1 MSLLHYIW
9 LVGMTGGFSGAPDR
23 LGQRLQRR
31 AGSLSPKLL
40 RVARFFEQNRHE
52 VLNRTAVEL
61 AAMVGTSDATVVR
74 AAKALG
80 FSGLVEL
87 KRVIAAS
94 MGEAPSH
101 ARNLHRALASVEAD
115 REGAIDLV
123 LAHEARLIAQ
133 LTQGPMRAAL
143 SLAVQCLHEA
153 RRVVVFG
160 SGTSGLVAG
169 HAARMMARHGRQVLL
184 LDASGIDL
192 AEQMLSLNGDD
203 ALLMIFFGRSYPEA
217 EVVLEEARN
226 RLVPVVMITGAQEGP
241 LAQQADVVIE
251 IRRDGPDGAPLHGA
265 VLTALEAI
273 VMAMAAIEEGRA
285 LDTLDRLQTLRE
297 RIVRRRAS
305 GRQARGL
312 G

>member
-1 MSLLHYIW
+1 MGSFGR
-9 LVGMTGGFSGAPDR
+9 VPDR
-23 LGQRLQRR
+23 LGHRLLQR
-31 AGSLSPKLL
+31 ADALSPKLL

-74 AAKALG
+74 TAKALG

-123 LAHEARLIAQ
+123 LGHEARLIAQ
-133 LTQGPMRAAL
+133 LSTGTMRAAL
-143 SLAVQCLHEA
+143 SKAVQCLHMA
-153 RRVVVFG
+153 PRVVVFG
-160 SGTSGLVAG
+160 SGTSGLVAA
-169 HAARMMARHGRQVLL
+169 HAARMMARHGRRTLL

-192 AEQMLSLNGDD
+192 AEQMLSLNSDD

-217 EVVLEEARN
+217 EVALEEARN
-226 RLVPVVMITGAQEGP
+226 RLVPVVMITGVKEGP
-241 LAQQADVVIE
+241 LAKQADVVVE
-251 IRRDGPDGAPLHGA
+251 VRRDGPDGAPLHGA

-273 VMAMAAIEEGRA
+273 VMALASIEENRA

-305 GRQARGL
+305 GRQARKL
-312 G
+312 

>member
-1 MSLLHYIW
+1 MMGSFGR
-9 LVGMTGGFSGAPDR
+9 VPDR
-23 LGQRLQRR
+23 LGHRLLQR
-31 AGSLSPKLL
+31 ADALSPKLL

-74 AAKALG
+74 TAKALG

-123 LAHEARLIAQ
+123 LGHEARLIAQ
-133 LTQGPMRAAL
+133 LSTGTMRAAL
-143 SLAVQCLHEA
+143 SKAVQCLHMA
-153 RRVVVFG
+153 PRVVVFG
-160 SGTSGLVAG
+160 SGTSGLVAA
-169 HAARMMARHGRQVLL
+169 HAARMMARHGRRTLL

-192 AEQMLSLNGDD
+192 AEQMLSLNSDD

-217 EVVLEEARN
+217 EVALEEARN
-226 RLVPVVMITGAQEGP
+226 RLVPVVMITGVKEGP
-241 LAQQADVVIE
+241 LAKQADVVVE
-251 IRRDGPDGAPLHGA
+251 VRRDGPDGAPLHGA

-273 VMAMAAIEEGRA
+273 VMALASIEENRA

-305 GRQARGL
+305 GRQARKL
-312 G
+312 

>member
-1 MSLLHYIW
+1 MMGSFGR
-9 LVGMTGGFSGAPDR
+9 VPDR
-23 LGQRLQRR
+23 LGHRLLQR
-31 AGSLSPKLL
+31 ADALSPKLL

-74 AAKALG
+74 TAKALG

-123 LAHEARLIAQ
+123 LGHQARLIAQ
-133 LTQGPMRAAL
+133 LSTGTMRAAL
-143 SLAVQCLHEA
+143 SKAVQCLHMA
-153 RRVVVFG
+153 PRVVVFG
-160 SGTSGLVAG
+160 SGTSGLVAA
-169 HAARMMARHGRQVLL
+169 HAARMMARHGRRTLL

-192 AEQMLSLNGDD
+192 AEQMLSLNSDD

-217 EVVLEEARN
+217 EVALEEARN
-226 RLVPVVMITGAQEGP
+226 RLVPVVMITGVKEGP
-241 LAQQADVVIE
+241 LAKQADVVVE
-251 IRRDGPDGAPLHGA
+251 VRRDGPDGAPLHGA

-273 VMAMAAIEEGRA
+273 VMALASIEENRA

-305 GRQARGL
+305 GRQARKL
-312 G
+312 